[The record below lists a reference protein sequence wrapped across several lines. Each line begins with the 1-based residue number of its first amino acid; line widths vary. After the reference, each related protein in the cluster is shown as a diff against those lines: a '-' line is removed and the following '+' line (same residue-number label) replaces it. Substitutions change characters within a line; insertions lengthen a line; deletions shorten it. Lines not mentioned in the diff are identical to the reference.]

1 MTISKK
7 NRCLSGHADAHKRLV
22 WIGSAL
28 KKCCG
33 VWTIPTSGSANSPQ
47 KDEVRPPSGREG
59 VRDAVVHIARFR
71 MFSLDSEDIM
81 RAQLMREIADGV
93 TRAIVEKEDAK
104 IGMVVAIA
112 PMIVRSSHG
121 LFRFLDKVAEAFA
134 THRGV
139 ESIAAERS
147 AWRLSKPR
155 DWPGRSL
162 ELRRGA
168 RLMLRDVRR

>member
-1 MTISKK
+1 
-7 NRCLSGHADAHKRLV
+7 LV
-22 WIGSAL
+22 WIGSAV

-147 AWRLSKPR
+147 AWRLSKA
-155 DWPGRSL
+155 
-162 ELRRGA
+162 A
-168 RLMLRDVRR
+168 RLASALLSSAEVRA